1 MTKDKLAELECNLSR
16 LNNNIQN
23 YNKLNVKYKNTVE
36 ELSDLKEYVKSVD
49 GYIGDLE
56 TKVNTLIEYPRDEY
70 LPPNGIP
77 HPDPI

>member
-56 TKVNTLIEYPRDEY
+56 TKVNTLIEYPRTK
-70 LPPNGIP
+70 
-77 HPDPI
+77 